1 MQPPNGTAR
10 RLLRLLGWTLVDTPE
25 RPAKAVL
32 IAYPHTSNWDAVY
45 ALLVKLA
52 LGLDA
57 HWAGKDTMFRWP
69 FGGLL
74 RRIGGVPVNRRHR
87 TGFVDQMAAE
97 FASRPQFLLILSPE
111 GTRSLTPGW
120 KTGFYRIALQAQVP
134 IGLAFMDYAR
144 REAGILAYL
153 TLSGDPQKDI
163 DAIAEHY
170 RHRLGKHAELASPVR
185 WLD

>member
-1 MQPPNGTAR
+1 MQPHNRYAR

-25 RPAKAVL
+25 RPLKAVL
-32 IAYPHTSNWDAVY
+32 IAYPHTSNWDAFY

-69 FGGLL
+69 FANLL

-87 TGFVDQMAAE
+87 TGFVEQMAAE
-97 FASRPQFLLILSPE
+97 FAARSQFMLILSPE
-111 GTRSLTPGW
+111 GTRSLMPGW
-120 KTGFYRIALQAQVP
+120 KTGFYRIALEAQVP
-134 IGLAFMDYAR
+134 IGLTFMDYDK
-144 REAGILAYL
+144 REAGVLAYL

-163 DAIAEHY
+163 EAIAAHY
-170 RHRLGKHAELASPVR
+170 RHRPGKYPGLASPVR